1 MTSRGPL
8 ARVPARTSSE
18 KDSGSTTRS
27 ATRARST
34 RSRATTSRT
43 TTKSATERR
52 TAAAARP
59 GPSRSGAAKASTA
72 RSSAPRPGAAKAST
86 AKASTAKSGAAKSP
100 KQNRGHGPL
109 EIVVHYRRRLSTR
122 GVVVLS
128 ALAFFAIL
136 FLAVSVQAMR
146 AQGDRNL
153 DAINQGIRVETE
165 RYLELRAKL
174 AEKESPARI
183 MGKARTMGMIDP
195 GPVAPLASPAG
206 EGADE
211 EPGPT

>member
-1 MTSRGPL
+1 MTSRGAL

-59 GPSRSGAAKASTA
+59 GPSRSGA
-72 RSSAPRPGAAKAST
+72 

>member
-1 MTSRGPL
+1 MTSRGAL

-59 GPSRSGAAKASTA
+59 GPSRS
-72 RSSAPRPGAAKAST
+72 ST

>member
-1 MTSRGPL
+1 MTSRGAL

-34 RSRATTSRT
+34 RSRATTLRT

-59 GPSRSGAAKASTA
+59 GPSRS
-72 RSSAPRPGAAKAST
+72 ST

-153 DAINQGIRVETE
+153 DVINQGIRVETE
-165 RYLELRAKL
+165 RHLELRAKL

>member
-59 GPSRSGAAKASTA
+59 GPSRSGA
-72 RSSAPRPGAAKAST
+72 

-165 RYLELRAKL
+165 RHLELRAKL

>member
-1 MTSRGPL
+1 MTSRGAL

-72 RSSAPRPGAAKAST
+72 RSSAPRPGA

>member
-59 GPSRSGAAKASTA
+59 GPSRSGA
-72 RSSAPRPGAAKAST
+72 